1 MKDTL
6 SGALPEAGDG
16 LLVSRAVG
24 ATFAATVTAMV
35 VELLAPLSSDT
46 VSVAVQF
53 PAAYVWGT
61 LEGRPSPEAAVV
73 PSPKSRVH
81 EAITPSESELVEP
94 LKVTL
99 SGALPVAGVGV
110 EVMRAVGAT
119 FAFEVTAI
127 VFGAEVAPSLS
138 VTVREAVYDPAA

>member
-1 MKDTL
+1 
-6 SGALPEAGDG
+6 
-16 LLVSRAVG
+16 
-24 ATFAATVTAMV
+24 MV

-46 VSVAVQF
+46 VSVAVQL
-53 PAAYVWGT
+53 PAEYVWGT
-61 LEGRPSPEAAVV
+61 LEGKPSPEATVV
-73 PSPKSRVH
+73 PSPKSKVQ

-119 FAFEVTAI
+119 FAFDVTAI
-127 VFGAEVAPSLS
+127 VFGAETAPSLS
-138 VTVREAVYDPAA
+138 VTVNEAVYDPGA